1 MEPCRPVRLR
11 VAAEEEEEVYLVAVV
26 QVLVLVLWAEEAC
39 LDQVLDPR

>member
-11 VAAEEEEEVYLVAVV
+11 VAAEEEEVYLVAVVV